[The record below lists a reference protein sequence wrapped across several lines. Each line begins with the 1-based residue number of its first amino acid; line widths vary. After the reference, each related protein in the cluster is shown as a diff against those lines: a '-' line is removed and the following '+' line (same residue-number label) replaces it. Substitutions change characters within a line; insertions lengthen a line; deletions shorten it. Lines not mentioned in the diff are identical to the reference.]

1 MRRDRGHGA
10 VKIIKGVYGLNKKV
24 LMSFL
29 FIGLIWAFVGC
40 AQASAP
46 AVIQPGST
54 DVAVNTPATGN
65 QATSGT
71 EISQTPK
78 GELPKIGRVGD
89 ILANPSEF
97 KDQEVIVEGK
107 IITEC
112 PSGCWFTLDDGT
124 GTVYVDLNPS
134 NLVIP
139 QKRGAEAKVY
149 GKVVIENGD
158 AYIIGTKVEF

>member
-1 MRRDRGHGA
+1 
-10 VKIIKGVYGLNKKV
+10 LNKKV

-29 FIGLIWAFVGC
+29 LGGLILAFVGC
-40 AQASAP
+40 TQTSAP
-46 AVIQPGST
+46 AVIQSNT
-54 DVAVNTPATGN
+54 DVAGNTPVAGN
-65 QATSGT
+65 QATSGA

-78 GELPKIGRVGD
+78 EEEAKIVKIGD
-89 ILANPSEF
+89 ILANHNEF

-107 IITEC
+107 IVTEC

-139 QKRGAEAKVY
+139 QKRGAQAKVY
-149 GKVVIENGD
+149 GKVVIDNGD

>member
-1 MRRDRGHGA
+1 MRRDQGHGA

-29 FIGLIWAFVGC
+29 FIGLILAFVGC

-46 AVIQPGST
+46 AVIQSNT

-78 GELPKIGRVGD
+78 EEGSKIVRIGD

-97 KDQEVIVEGK
+97 KDEAVIVEGK

-139 QKRGAEAKVY
+139 QKRGAQAKVY

>member
-1 MRRDRGHGA
+1 
-10 VKIIKGVYGLNKKV
+10 LNKKV

-29 FIGLIWAFVGC
+29 LGGLILAFVGC
-40 AQASAP
+40 TQASAP
-46 AVIQPGST
+46 AVIQPGNT
-54 DVAVNTPATGN
+54 NVAGNTPVAGN

-78 GELPKIGRVGD
+78 EEEAKVVKIGD
-89 ILANPSEF
+89 ILANHREF

-107 IITEC
+107 IVTEC

-139 QKRGAEAKVY
+139 QKRGAQAKIY
-149 GKVVIENGD
+149 GKVVIDNGD

>member
-1 MRRDRGHGA
+1 M
-10 VKIIKGVYGLNKKV
+10 NKKI
-24 LMSFL
+24 LISFL
-29 FIGLIWAFVGC
+29 LVGLILTVVGC
-40 AQASAP
+40 AQAATLPDSRSGNSN
-46 AVIQPGST
+46 VS
-54 DVAVNTPATGN
+54 DNTPVVENTTTSETGV
-65 QATSGT
+65 
-71 EISQTPK
+71 SQEPEKESPK
-78 GELPKIGRVGD
+78 VLKIAD
-89 ILANPSEF
+89 ILEKPENYQGQA
-97 KDQEVIVEGK
+97 VVVEGK

-112 PSGCWFTLDDGT
+112 PSGCWFTLNDGT

>member
-1 MRRDRGHGA
+1 M
-10 VKIIKGVYGLNKKV
+10 NKKV

-29 FIGLIWAFVGC
+29 LGGLILAFVGC
-40 AQASAP
+40 TQAGAP
-46 AVIQPGST
+46 AVIQPGNT
-54 DVAVNTPATGN
+54 DVAGNTPVAGN

-78 GELPKIGRVGD
+78 EEGPKIVRIGD
-89 ILANPSEF
+89 ILANPSKF
-97 KDQEVIVEGK
+97 KEQEVIVEGK

-112 PSGCWFTLDDGT
+112 PSGCWFTLGDGT

-139 QKRGAEAKVY
+139 QKRGAQAKVY
-149 GKVVIENGD
+149 GKVVIDNGD

>member
-1 MRRDRGHGA
+1 
-10 VKIIKGVYGLNKKV
+10 LNKKV

-29 FIGLIWAFVGC
+29 LVGLILAFVGC

-46 AVIQPGST
+46 AVIQPNT
-54 DVAVNTPATGN
+54 DVASNTPVAGN

-71 EISQTPK
+71 EISQTPEEE
-78 GELPKIGRVGD
+78 GPKIVRIGD
-89 ILANPSEF
+89 ILANHSEL

-107 IITEC
+107 IVTEC

-139 QKRGAEAKVY
+139 QKRGAQAKVY
-149 GKVVIENGD
+149 GKVVIDNGD
-158 AYIIGTKVEF
+158 AYIIGKKVEF

>member
-1 MRRDRGHGA
+1 
-10 VKIIKGVYGLNKKV
+10 LNKIFFI
-24 LMSFL
+24 SFL
-29 FIGLIWAFVGC
+29 LVGLILAFVGC
-40 AQASAP
+40 AQASTP
-46 AVIQPGST
+46 AVIPSGT
-54 DVAVNTPATGN
+54 DVAGNTPVAGN
-65 QATSGT
+65 QATSGA

-78 GELPKIGRVGD
+78 AEGPKIVRIGD
-89 ILANPSEF
+89 VLSNPSEF

-124 GTVYVDLNPS
+124 GTVYVDLNPN

-158 AYIIGTKVEF
+158 AYIIGSKVEF

>member
-1 MRRDRGHGA
+1 M
-10 VKIIKGVYGLNKKV
+10 NKKV
-24 LMSFL
+24 LISFL
-29 FIGLIWAFVGC
+29 LVGLVLAFVGC

-54 DVAVNTPATGN
+54 DVAGNTPIAGN

-78 GELPKIGRVGD
+78 EEGPKIVRIGD
-89 ILANPSEF
+89 ILSNPSEF

-112 PSGCWFTLDDGT
+112 PSGCWFTLDDGA